1 MENTTHSGRM
11 SSSELANLWSQ
22 YLNDSLSHC
31 IIRYFIN
38 TVEDKEIGGVLQ
50 FALKLSES
58 HLQKIKEFLTKENY
72 PIPKGFTDEDVTLE
86 APTLFTDTYIIVFMQ
101 IMSVHG
107 MTRYAGAIGCAIRE
121 DQRKYFK
128 QVISESVEL
137 YDLATGVLVS
147 KGIISNPPTFNNHQK
162 VEFVKKQSYLTGW
175 LGKRRPISA
184 IEVSGTYLN
193 MQKTLTKLVLELGFS
208 QVSQSKDVRKYM
220 KRARSVCQEHF
231 KILASMLTDDDLHIP
246 RTFDSEVTDSTVPP
260 FSDKLM
266 MFLISSLLSSAIG
279 YYGEAMSLCQRRDL
293 ATNYAK
299 MITDIAVL
307 AEDGINLLIE
317 NEWMEQPPLA
327 TDHDDL
333 AKNK

>member
-1 MENTTHSGRM
+1 MENITHSGKM

-38 TVEDKEIGGVLQ
+38 TVEDKEIGDVLQ
-50 FALKLSES
+50 FALKLSET

-86 APTLFTDTYIIVFMQ
+86 APALFTDTYIIVFMQ

-107 MTRYAGAIGCAIRE
+107 MTRYTGAIGCAIRE

-147 KGIISNPPTFNNHQK
+147 KGIISKPPIFNNHQK

-184 IEVSGTYLN
+184 VEVSGTYLN

-208 QVSQSKDVRKYM
+208 QVAQSKDVRKYM

-307 AEDGINLLIE
+307 AEDGVNLLIE

>member
-1 MENTTHSGRM
+1 MENITHSGKM

-38 TVEDKEIGGVLQ
+38 TVEDKEIGDILQ
-50 FALKLSES
+50 FALKLSET

-86 APTLFTDTYIIVFMQ
+86 APALFTDTYIIVFMQ

-107 MTRYAGAIGCAIRE
+107 MTRYTGAIGCAIRE

-147 KGIISNPPTFNNHQK
+147 KGIISKPPIFNNHQK

-184 IEVSGTYLN
+184 VEVSGTYLN

-208 QVSQSKDVRKYM
+208 QVAQSKDVRKYM

-246 RTFDSEVTDSTVPP
+246 RTFDSEVTDSTIPP

-293 ATNYAK
+293 AANYAK
-299 MITDIAVL
+299 MITNIAVL
-307 AEDGINLLIE
+307 AEDGVNLLIE